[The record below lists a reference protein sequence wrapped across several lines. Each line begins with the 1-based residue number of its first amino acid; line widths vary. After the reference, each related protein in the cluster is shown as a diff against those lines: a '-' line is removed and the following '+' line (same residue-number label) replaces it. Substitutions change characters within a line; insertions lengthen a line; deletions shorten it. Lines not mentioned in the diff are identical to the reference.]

1 MNKPSALSLLCLCF
15 AVFAFSGCGKPI
27 SVVDA
32 GTYQGTIEK
41 VVPDEVEI
49 YVSLESGE
57 QLELYFNDGTELV
70 QDGKPVEFSAISA
83 GDSVELTVE
92 REGNRN
98 IPVRVKLL

>member
-1 MNKPSALSLLCLCF
+1 MMKTPAFSLICLCF
-15 AVFAFSGCGKPI
+15 ACFAFFGCGKPI
-27 SVVDA
+27 AVVDA
-32 GTYQGTIEK
+32 GTYQGTIDK

-57 QLELYFNDGTELV
+57 QLELYFNEETELV
-70 QDGKPVEFSAISA
+70 EDGESVDFSAISA

-98 IPVRVKLL
+98 IPVRVELL